1 MSHEQI
7 FDYVMSKYN
16 IALGVDEVMHIVMNN
31 LRVEQYMENR

>member
-16 IALGVDEVMHIVMNN
+16 IALGVDEVMHKVMNN